1 MGAPL
6 QAKAAMITCVTCGLT
21 YSVSQGRDSCAR
33 CPLHE
38 DCSTSCCP
46 KCGTSNINPDKSR
59 LARWLQRILTP
70 RLAQGTNAPVV
81 VPAEAQNSSS
91 KIRPLDFGSRP
102 LHSGTKCAEGGGEGV
117 PVAEPVEATVTEP
130 VEARQAPTLR
140 QAQGTDDRW
149 LPAGHS
155 VSEPVEARQAQGA
168 DSPLAEPVEAT
179 VTEPIEAQQSPALR
193 QAQGADSPLAEP
205 VEATVSEPV
214 EARPASALRQAQGAK
229 KQRTLADVQPGR
241 EVQITGYG
249 DLNGSQRQH
258 LQGYGLLPGRRV
270 HVLSQHPVTIVQVEQ
285 TELAFERNVAARV
298 LVGE

>member
-1 MGAPL
+1 MMGAPL

-59 LARWLQRILTP
+59 LARWLERILTP
-70 RLAQGTNAPVV
+70 RLAQGTWTSP
-81 VPAEAQNSSS
+81 
-91 KIRPLDFGSRP
+91 
-102 LHSGTKCAEGGGEGV
+102 
-117 PVAEPVEATVTEP
+117 AEPVEA
-130 VEARQAPTLR
+130 RKAPALR

-155 VSEPVEARQAQGA
+155 VSEPVEA
-168 DSPLAEPVEAT
+168 
-179 VTEPIEAQQSPALR
+179 QQSPALR
-193 QAQGADSPLAEP
+193 QAQGTDSPVA
-205 VEATVSEPV
+205 EPV
-214 EARPASALRQAQGAK
+214 EARPASALRQAQGTK
-229 KQRTLADVQPGR
+229 KQRTLADVPPGR

-249 DLNGSQRQH
+249 ELNSSQRQH
-258 LQGYGLLPGRRV
+258 LQAYGLLPGRRV
-270 HVLSQHPVTIVQVEQ
+270 KVLSQNPVTIVQVEQ

>member
-1 MGAPL
+1 
-6 QAKAAMITCVTCGLT
+6 KDAMITCVTCGLT

-70 RLAQGTNAPVV
+70 RLAQGT
-81 VPAEAQNSSS
+81 
-91 KIRPLDFGSRP
+91 
-102 LHSGTKCAEGGGEGV
+102 
-117 PVAEPVEATVTEP
+117 
-130 VEARQAPTLR
+130 
-140 QAQGTDDRW
+140 DDRW
-149 LPAGHS
+149 LPAGYS

-193 QAQGADSPLAEP
+193 QAQGTDDRWLPAGYS
-205 VEATVSEPV
+205 VSEPV
-214 EARPASALRQAQGAK
+214 EAQQSPALRQAQGTK
-229 KQRTLADVQPGR
+229 KQRTLADVPPGC
-241 EVQITGYG
+241 EVQVTSYG

-270 HVLSQHPVTIVQVEQ
+270 KVLSQHPVTIVQVEQ
-285 TELAFERNVAARV
+285 TELAFERGVAVRV
-298 LVGE
+298 LVGD

>member
-1 MGAPL
+1 MGAPVH
-6 QAKAAMITCVTCGLT
+6 AKDAMITCVTCGLT

-81 VPAEAQNSSS
+81 VPAEAQNSSP
-91 KIRPLDFGSRP
+91 KIRTSDFGSRP

-117 PVAEPVEATVTEP
+117 SIF
-130 VEARQAPTLR
+130 APII
-140 QAQGTDDRW
+140 A
-149 LPAGHS
+149 PPSAK
-155 VSEPVEARQAQGA
+155 PVEARQAQA
-168 DSPLAEPVEAT
+168 PK
-179 VTEPIEAQQSPALR
+179 
-193 QAQGADSPLAEP
+193 
-205 VEATVSEPV
+205 
-214 EARPASALRQAQGAK
+214 ARA
-229 KQRTLADVQPGR
+229 KQRTLAGVQPGR

-270 HVLSQHPVTIVQVEQ
+270 KVLSQHPVTIVQVEQ
-285 TELAFERNVAARV
+285 TELAFERNVASRV
-298 LVGE
+298 LVGD